1 MSHFYLPSNSTL
13 PFSPLEPRPGPILAH
28 SSYLVAPSAPPP
40 STTPLQ
46 SSGKSSV
53 LENIVGKSFLPRG
66 SGIVTRRPLVLQL
79 YNSIEEYGEFLH
91 QPNKKYYDFEE
102 ICTEIERDTDRVCGS
117 NKNLKNQPINLRIYS
132 PDVLNLTLIDLPGAT
147 KVRMRRIAM
156 QGS

>member
-1 MSHFYLPSNSTL
+1 
-13 PFSPLEPRPGPILAH
+13 
-28 SSYLVAPSAPPP
+28 
-40 STTPLQ
+40 
-46 SSGKSSV
+46 V